1 MIYVIDH
8 NDSFT
13 HNVVHQFSLF
23 DKVYCDNYNQLN
35 KKKLEEASVI
45 IFSPG
50 PGNPK
55 NYPLTSKIY
64 KQYKGKKR
72 IIGICLGFQQ
82 ILFCEGAKII
92 EQKLKDI
99 NSSKVHLK
107 SITIDKKN
115 PNQISEFD
123 INFNQMPKSVYL
135 VDDVLNTGKTLMF
148 AVNSLLKYDFNLIKT
163 LVLIDRNHKR
173 YPIKVDFKGISLS
186 TNLDDTV
193 KLISENKNL
202 EAVLV

>member
-1 MIYVIDH
+1 M
-8 NDSFT
+8 
-13 HNVVHQFSLF
+13 
-23 DKVYCDNYNQLN
+23 
-35 KKKLEEASVI
+35 KKQVLDYE
-45 IFSPG
+45 
-50 PGNPK
+50 
-55 NYPLTSKIY
+55 KIS
-64 KQYKGKKR
+64 R
-72 IIGICLGFQQ
+72 ICGRLAYQ
-82 ILFCEGAKII
+82 ILENNINEDEILLVGIKEKGYEIAKII
-92 EQKLKDI
+92 EQKLKNI
-99 NSSKVHLK
+99 SSSKVHLK

-115 PNQISEFD
+115 PNQISEVD
-123 INFNQMPKSVYL
+123 INFDIMPKSVYL

>member
-1 MIYVIDH
+1 M
-8 NDSFT
+8 
-13 HNVVHQFSLF
+13 
-23 DKVYCDNYNQLN
+23 
-35 KKKLEEASVI
+35 KKQVLDFE
-45 IFSPG
+45 
-50 PGNPK
+50 
-55 NYPLTSKIY
+55 KIS
-64 KQYKGKKR
+64 R
-72 IIGICLGFQQ
+72 ICGRLAYQ
-82 ILFCEGAKII
+82 ILENNINEDEILLVGIKEKGYEIAKII

-99 NSSKVHLK
+99 TSSKVHLK

-115 PNQISEFD
+115 SNQISKFD
-123 INFNQMPKSVYL
+123 INFNQIPKSVYL

-148 AVNSLLKYDFNLIKT
+148 AVNSLLKYDFDLIKT

-173 YPIKVDFKGISLS
+173 FPIKVDFKGISLS

>member
-1 MIYVIDH
+1 M
-8 NDSFT
+8 
-13 HNVVHQFSLF
+13 
-23 DKVYCDNYNQLN
+23 
-35 KKKLEEASVI
+35 KKQVLDFE
-45 IFSPG
+45 
-50 PGNPK
+50 
-55 NYPLTSKIY
+55 KIS
-64 KQYKGKKR
+64 R
-72 IIGICLGFQQ
+72 ICGRLAYQ
-82 ILFCEGAKII
+82 ILENNINEDEILLVGIKEKGYEIAKII

-99 NSSKVHLK
+99 SSSKVHLK

-115 PNQISEFD
+115 PNQISEVD
-123 INFNQMPKSVYL
+123 INFDIMPKSVYL

>member
-1 MIYVIDH
+1 M
-8 NDSFT
+8 
-13 HNVVHQFSLF
+13 
-23 DKVYCDNYNQLN
+23 
-35 KKKLEEASVI
+35 KKQVLDFE
-45 IFSPG
+45 
-50 PGNPK
+50 
-55 NYPLTSKIY
+55 KIS
-64 KQYKGKKR
+64 R
-72 IIGICLGFQQ
+72 ICGRLAYQ
-82 ILFCEGAKII
+82 ILENNIYEDEILLVGIKEKGYEIAKII

-99 NSSKVHLK
+99 TSSKVHLK

-115 PNQISEFD
+115 SNQISKFD
-123 INFNQMPKSVYL
+123 INFNQIPKSVYL

-148 AVNSLLKYDFNLIKT
+148 AVNSLLKYDFKLIKT

-173 YPIKVDFKGISLS
+173 FPIKVDFKGISLS

>member
-1 MIYVIDH
+1 M
-8 NDSFT
+8 
-13 HNVVHQFSLF
+13 
-23 DKVYCDNYNQLN
+23 
-35 KKKLEEASVI
+35 KKQVLDFE
-45 IFSPG
+45 
-50 PGNPK
+50 
-55 NYPLTSKIY
+55 KIS
-64 KQYKGKKR
+64 R
-72 IIGICLGFQQ
+72 ICGRLAYQ
-82 ILFCEGAKII
+82 ILENNINEDEILLVGIREKGYEIAKII

-148 AVNSLLKYDFNLIKT
+148 AVNSLLKYDFDLIKT

>member
-1 MIYVIDH
+1 M
-8 NDSFT
+8 
-13 HNVVHQFSLF
+13 
-23 DKVYCDNYNQLN
+23 
-35 KKKLEEASVI
+35 KKQVLDFE
-45 IFSPG
+45 
-50 PGNPK
+50 
-55 NYPLTSKIY
+55 KIS
-64 KQYKGKKR
+64 R
-72 IIGICLGFQQ
+72 ICGRLAYQ
-82 ILFCEGAKII
+82 ILENNINEDEILLVGIKEKGYEIAKII
-92 EQKLKDI
+92 EQKLKD
-99 NSSKVHLK
+99 NTSSKVHLK

-148 AVNSLLKYDFNLIKT
+148 AVNSLLKYDFKLIKT

-193 KLISENKNL
+193 ILISENKNL

>member
-1 MIYVIDH
+1 M
-8 NDSFT
+8 
-13 HNVVHQFSLF
+13 
-23 DKVYCDNYNQLN
+23 
-35 KKKLEEASVI
+35 KKQVLDFE
-45 IFSPG
+45 
-50 PGNPK
+50 
-55 NYPLTSKIY
+55 KIS
-64 KQYKGKKR
+64 R
-72 IIGICLGFQQ
+72 ICGRLAYQ
-82 ILFCEGAKII
+82 ILENNINEDEIFLVGIKEKGYEIAKII

-99 NSSKVHLK
+99 TSSKVHLK

>member
-1 MIYVIDH
+1 MIFH
-8 NDSFT
+8 M
-13 HNVVHQFSLF
+13 
-23 DKVYCDNYNQLN
+23 
-35 KKKLEEASVI
+35 KKQVLDFE
-45 IFSPG
+45 
-50 PGNPK
+50 
-55 NYPLTSKIY
+55 KIN
-64 KQYKGKKR
+64 R
-72 IIGICLGFQQ
+72 ICGRLAYQ
-82 ILFCEGAKII
+82 ILENNINEDEILLVGIKEKGYEIAKII

-99 NSSKVHLK
+99 TSSKVHLK

-148 AVNSLLKYDFNLIKT
+148 AVNSLLKYDFDLIKT

>member
-1 MIYVIDH
+1 M
-8 NDSFT
+8 
-13 HNVVHQFSLF
+13 
-23 DKVYCDNYNQLN
+23 
-35 KKKLEEASVI
+35 KKQVLDFE
-45 IFSPG
+45 
-50 PGNPK
+50 
-55 NYPLTSKIY
+55 KIS
-64 KQYKGKKR
+64 R
-72 IIGICLGFQQ
+72 ICGRLAYQ
-82 ILFCEGAKII
+82 ILENKINEDEILLVGIKEKGYEIAKII

>member
-1 MIYVIDH
+1 M
-8 NDSFT
+8 
-13 HNVVHQFSLF
+13 
-23 DKVYCDNYNQLN
+23 
-35 KKKLEEASVI
+35 KKQVLDFE
-45 IFSPG
+45 
-50 PGNPK
+50 
-55 NYPLTSKIY
+55 KIS
-64 KQYKGKKR
+64 R
-72 IIGICLGFQQ
+72 ICGRLAYQ
-82 ILFCEGAKII
+82 ILENNINKDEILLVGIREKGYEIAKII

-148 AVNSLLKYDFNLIKT
+148 AVNSLLKYDFDLIKT

>member
-1 MIYVIDH
+1 M
-8 NDSFT
+8 
-13 HNVVHQFSLF
+13 
-23 DKVYCDNYNQLN
+23 
-35 KKKLEEASVI
+35 KKQVLDFE
-45 IFSPG
+45 
-50 PGNPK
+50 
-55 NYPLTSKIY
+55 KIS
-64 KQYKGKKR
+64 R
-72 IIGICLGFQQ
+72 ICGRLAYQ
-82 ILFCEGAKII
+82 ILENNINEDEILLVGIKEKGYEIAKII

-148 AVNSLLKYDFNLIKT
+148 AVNSLLKYDFDLIKT

-173 YPIKVDFKGISLS
+173 FPVKVDFKGISLS

>member
-1 MIYVIDH
+1 M
-8 NDSFT
+8 
-13 HNVVHQFSLF
+13 
-23 DKVYCDNYNQLN
+23 
-35 KKKLEEASVI
+35 KKQVLDFE
-45 IFSPG
+45 
-50 PGNPK
+50 
-55 NYPLTSKIY
+55 KIS
-64 KQYKGKKR
+64 R
-72 IIGICLGFQQ
+72 ICGRLAYQ
-82 ILFCEGAKII
+82 ILENNINEDEILLVGIKEKGYEIAKII

-148 AVNSLLKYDFNLIKT
+148 VVNSLLKYDFNLIKT

>member
-1 MIYVIDH
+1 M
-8 NDSFT
+8 
-13 HNVVHQFSLF
+13 
-23 DKVYCDNYNQLN
+23 
-35 KKKLEEASVI
+35 KKQVLDFE
-45 IFSPG
+45 
-50 PGNPK
+50 
-55 NYPLTSKIY
+55 KIS
-64 KQYKGKKR
+64 R
-72 IIGICLGFQQ
+72 ICGRLAYQ
-82 ILFCEGAKII
+82 ILENNINEDEILLVGIKEKGYEIAKII

-99 NSSKVHLK
+99 SSSKVHLK

-115 PNQISEFD
+115 PNQISEVD
-123 INFNQMPKSVYL
+123 INFDLMPKSVYL

-148 AVNSLLKYDFNLIKT
+148 AVNSLLKYDFDLIKT

-173 YPIKVDFKGISLS
+173 FPVKVDFKGISLS

>member
-1 MIYVIDH
+1 MIFH
-8 NDSFT
+8 M
-13 HNVVHQFSLF
+13 
-23 DKVYCDNYNQLN
+23 
-35 KKKLEEASVI
+35 KKQVLDFE
-45 IFSPG
+45 
-50 PGNPK
+50 
-55 NYPLTSKIY
+55 KIS
-64 KQYKGKKR
+64 R
-72 IIGICLGFQQ
+72 ICGRLAYQ
-82 ILFCEGAKII
+82 ILENNINEDEILLVGIKEKGYEIAKII
-92 EQKLKDI
+92 DQKLKDI
-99 NSSKVHLK
+99 TSSKIHLK

-148 AVNSLLKYDFNLIKT
+148 AVNSLLKYDFDLIKT

>member
-1 MIYVIDH
+1 M
-8 NDSFT
+8 
-13 HNVVHQFSLF
+13 
-23 DKVYCDNYNQLN
+23 
-35 KKKLEEASVI
+35 KKQVLDFE
-45 IFSPG
+45 
-50 PGNPK
+50 
-55 NYPLTSKIY
+55 KIS
-64 KQYKGKKR
+64 R
-72 IIGICLGFQQ
+72 ICGRLAYQ
-82 ILFCEGAKII
+82 ILENNINEDEILLVGIKEKGYEVAKII

-99 NSSKVHLK
+99 TSSKVHLK

-148 AVNSLLKYDFNLIKT
+148 AVNSLLKYDFDLIKT

>member
-1 MIYVIDH
+1 M
-8 NDSFT
+8 
-13 HNVVHQFSLF
+13 
-23 DKVYCDNYNQLN
+23 
-35 KKKLEEASVI
+35 KKQVLDFE
-45 IFSPG
+45 
-50 PGNPK
+50 
-55 NYPLTSKIY
+55 KIS
-64 KQYKGKKR
+64 R
-72 IIGICLGFQQ
+72 ICGRLAYQ
-82 ILFCEGAKII
+82 ILENNINEDEILLVGIKEKGYEIAKII

-99 NSSKVHLK
+99 TSSKVHLK

-115 PNQISEFD
+115 PNLISEFE

-148 AVNSLLKYDFNLIKT
+148 AVNSLLKYDFDLIKT

-186 TNLDDTV
+186 SNLDDTV

>member
-1 MIYVIDH
+1 M
-8 NDSFT
+8 
-13 HNVVHQFSLF
+13 
-23 DKVYCDNYNQLN
+23 
-35 KKKLEEASVI
+35 KKQVLDFE
-45 IFSPG
+45 
-50 PGNPK
+50 
-55 NYPLTSKIY
+55 KIS
-64 KQYKGKKR
+64 R
-72 IIGICLGFQQ
+72 ICGRLAYQ
-82 ILFCEGAKII
+82 ILENNINEDEILLVGIKEKGYEIAKII

-99 NSSKVHLK
+99 SSSKVHLK

-115 PNQISEFD
+115 PDQISEVD
-123 INFNQMPKSVYL
+123 INFNLMPKSVYL

>member
-1 MIYVIDH
+1 MIFH
-8 NDSFT
+8 M
-13 HNVVHQFSLF
+13 
-23 DKVYCDNYNQLN
+23 
-35 KKKLEEASVI
+35 KKQVLDFE
-45 IFSPG
+45 
-50 PGNPK
+50 
-55 NYPLTSKIY
+55 KIS
-64 KQYKGKKR
+64 R
-72 IIGICLGFQQ
+72 ICGRLAYQ
-82 ILFCEGAKII
+82 ILENNINEDEILLVGIKEKGYEIAKII
-92 EQKLKDI
+92 EQKLKNI
-99 NSSKVHLK
+99 TSSKVHLK

-115 PNQISEFD
+115 PNQISEID
-123 INFNQMPKSVYL
+123 INFNLLPKSVYL

-173 YPIKVDFKGISLS
+173 FPIKVDFKGISLS

>member
-1 MIYVIDH
+1 M
-8 NDSFT
+8 
-13 HNVVHQFSLF
+13 
-23 DKVYCDNYNQLN
+23 
-35 KKKLEEASVI
+35 KKQVLDFE
-45 IFSPG
+45 
-50 PGNPK
+50 
-55 NYPLTSKIY
+55 KIS
-64 KQYKGKKR
+64 R
-72 IIGICLGFQQ
+72 ICGRLAYQ
-82 ILFCEGAKII
+82 ILENNINGDEILLVGIKEKGYEIAKII
-92 EQKLKDI
+92 EQKLKDKT
-99 NSSKVHLK
+99 SSKVHLK

-115 PNQISEFD
+115 PNKISEFD
-123 INFNQMPKSVYL
+123 FKFNQMPKSVYL

-148 AVNSLLKYDFNLIKT
+148 AVNSLLKYDFELIKT

>member
-1 MIYVIDH
+1 MKKQV
-8 NDSFT
+8 
-13 HNVVHQFSLF
+13 
-23 DKVYCDNYNQLN
+23 LN
-35 KKKLEEASVI
+35 FE
-45 IFSPG
+45 
-50 PGNPK
+50 
-55 NYPLTSKIY
+55 KIS
-64 KQYKGKKR
+64 R
-72 IIGICLGFQQ
+72 ICGRLAYQ
-82 ILFCEGAKII
+82 ILENNINEDEILLVGIKEKGYEIAKII
-92 EQKLKDI
+92 EQKLNDI
-99 NSSKVHLK
+99 TSSKVHLK

>member
-1 MIYVIDH
+1 MKKQV
-8 NDSFT
+8 
-13 HNVVHQFSLF
+13 
-23 DKVYCDNYNQLN
+23 LN
-35 KKKLEEASVI
+35 FE
-45 IFSPG
+45 
-50 PGNPK
+50 
-55 NYPLTSKIY
+55 KIS
-64 KQYKGKKR
+64 R
-72 IIGICLGFQQ
+72 ICGRLAYQ
-82 ILFCEGAKII
+82 ILENNINEDEILLVGIKEKGYEIAKII

-99 NSSKVHLK
+99 SSSKVHLK

-115 PNQISEFD
+115 PNQISKVD
-123 INFNQMPKSVYL
+123 INFDLMPKSVYL

-148 AVNSLLKYDFNLIKT
+148 AVNSLLRYDFDLIKT

-193 KLISENKNL
+193 KLISENNNM

>member
-1 MIYVIDH
+1 M
-8 NDSFT
+8 
-13 HNVVHQFSLF
+13 
-23 DKVYCDNYNQLN
+23 
-35 KKKLEEASVI
+35 KKQVLDFE
-45 IFSPG
+45 
-50 PGNPK
+50 
-55 NYPLTSKIY
+55 KIS
-64 KQYKGKKR
+64 R
-72 IIGICLGFQQ
+72 ICGRLAYQ
-82 ILFCEGAKII
+82 ILENNIGEDEILLVGIKEKGYEIAKII

-99 NSSKVHLK
+99 TSSRVHLK

-173 YPIKVDFKGISLS
+173 FPVKVDFKGISLS

-193 KLISENKNL
+193 KLISKNKNL

>member
-1 MIYVIDH
+1 M
-8 NDSFT
+8 
-13 HNVVHQFSLF
+13 
-23 DKVYCDNYNQLN
+23 
-35 KKKLEEASVI
+35 KKQVLDFE
-45 IFSPG
+45 
-50 PGNPK
+50 
-55 NYPLTSKIY
+55 KIS
-64 KQYKGKKR
+64 R
-72 IIGICLGFQQ
+72 ICGRLAYQ
-82 ILFCEGAKII
+82 ILENNINEDEIFLVGIKEKGYEIAKII

-99 NSSKVHLK
+99 SSSKVYLK

-148 AVNSLLKYDFNLIKT
+148 AVNSLLKYDFSLIKT

>member
-1 MIYVIDH
+1 M
-8 NDSFT
+8 
-13 HNVVHQFSLF
+13 
-23 DKVYCDNYNQLN
+23 
-35 KKKLEEASVI
+35 KKQVLDFE
-45 IFSPG
+45 
-50 PGNPK
+50 
-55 NYPLTSKIY
+55 KIS
-64 KQYKGKKR
+64 R
-72 IIGICLGFQQ
+72 ICGRLAYQ
-82 ILFCEGAKII
+82 ILENNINEDEILLVGIKEKGYEIAKII
-92 EQKLKDI
+92 EQKLNDI
-99 NSSKVHLK
+99 TSSKVHLK

-148 AVNSLLKYDFNLIKT
+148 AVNSLLKYDFDLIKT

>member
-1 MIYVIDH
+1 M
-8 NDSFT
+8 
-13 HNVVHQFSLF
+13 
-23 DKVYCDNYNQLN
+23 
-35 KKKLEEASVI
+35 KKQVLDFE
-45 IFSPG
+45 
-50 PGNPK
+50 
-55 NYPLTSKIY
+55 KIS
-64 KQYKGKKR
+64 R
-72 IIGICLGFQQ
+72 ICGRLAYQ
-82 ILFCEGAKII
+82 ILENNINEDEILLVGIKEKGYEIAKII

-99 NSSKVHLK
+99 SSSKVHLK

-115 PNQISEFD
+115 PNQISEVD
-123 INFNQMPKSVYL
+123 INFNLMPKSVYL

>member
-1 MIYVIDH
+1 M
-8 NDSFT
+8 
-13 HNVVHQFSLF
+13 
-23 DKVYCDNYNQLN
+23 
-35 KKKLEEASVI
+35 KKQVLDFE
-45 IFSPG
+45 
-50 PGNPK
+50 
-55 NYPLTSKIY
+55 KIS
-64 KQYKGKKR
+64 R
-72 IIGICLGFQQ
+72 ICGRLAYQ
-82 ILFCEGAKII
+82 ILENNIYEDEILLVGIKEKGYEIAKII

-99 NSSKVHLK
+99 TSSKVHLK

-148 AVNSLLKYDFNLIKT
+148 AVNSLLKYDFDLIKT

>member
-1 MIYVIDH
+1 M
-8 NDSFT
+8 
-13 HNVVHQFSLF
+13 
-23 DKVYCDNYNQLN
+23 
-35 KKKLEEASVI
+35 KKQVLDFE
-45 IFSPG
+45 
-50 PGNPK
+50 
-55 NYPLTSKIY
+55 KIS
-64 KQYKGKKR
+64 R
-72 IIGICLGFQQ
+72 ICGRLAYQ
-82 ILFCEGAKII
+82 ILENNINEDEILLVGIKEKGHEIAKII
-92 EQKLKDI
+92 EKKLKDI
-99 NSSKVHLK
+99 TSIKVHLK

-115 PNQISEFD
+115 PNQISEID
-123 INFNQMPKSVYL
+123 INFDIMPKSVYL

-193 KLISENKNL
+193 KLISENKSL

>member
-1 MIYVIDH
+1 M
-8 NDSFT
+8 
-13 HNVVHQFSLF
+13 
-23 DKVYCDNYNQLN
+23 
-35 KKKLEEASVI
+35 KKQVLDFE
-45 IFSPG
+45 
-50 PGNPK
+50 
-55 NYPLTSKIY
+55 KIS
-64 KQYKGKKR
+64 R
-72 IIGICLGFQQ
+72 ICGRLAYQ
-82 ILFCEGAKII
+82 ILENNINEDEILLVGIKEKGYEIAKII
-92 EQKLKDI
+92 EQKLNDI
-99 NSSKVHLK
+99 TSNKVHLK

-115 PNQISEFD
+115 PNQISEID
-123 INFNQMPKSVYL
+123 INFNLLPKSVYL

-173 YPIKVDFKGISLS
+173 FPIKVDFKGISLS

>member
-1 MIYVIDH
+1 M
-8 NDSFT
+8 
-13 HNVVHQFSLF
+13 
-23 DKVYCDNYNQLN
+23 
-35 KKKLEEASVI
+35 KKQVLDFE
-45 IFSPG
+45 
-50 PGNPK
+50 
-55 NYPLTSKIY
+55 KIS
-64 KQYKGKKR
+64 R
-72 IIGICLGFQQ
+72 ICGRLAYQ
-82 ILFCEGAKII
+82 ILENNINEDEILLVGIKEKGYEIAKII

-99 NSSKVHLK
+99 SSGKVHLK

-123 INFNQMPKSVYL
+123 INFNQMPKSVFL

-193 KLISENKNL
+193 KLISENKSL

>member
-1 MIYVIDH
+1 M
-8 NDSFT
+8 
-13 HNVVHQFSLF
+13 
-23 DKVYCDNYNQLN
+23 
-35 KKKLEEASVI
+35 KKQVLDFE
-45 IFSPG
+45 
-50 PGNPK
+50 
-55 NYPLTSKIY
+55 KIS
-64 KQYKGKKR
+64 R
-72 IIGICLGFQQ
+72 ICGRLAYQ
-82 ILFCEGAKII
+82 ILENNINEDEILLVGIKEKGYEIAKII
-92 EQKLKDI
+92 EQKLKDKT
-99 NSSKVHLK
+99 SSKVHLK

-115 PNQISEFD
+115 PNQISKFD

-148 AVNSLLKYDFNLIKT
+148 AVNSLLKYDFKLIKT

>member
-1 MIYVIDH
+1 M
-8 NDSFT
+8 
-13 HNVVHQFSLF
+13 
-23 DKVYCDNYNQLN
+23 
-35 KKKLEEASVI
+35 KKQVLDFE
-45 IFSPG
+45 
-50 PGNPK
+50 
-55 NYPLTSKIY
+55 KIS
-64 KQYKGKKR
+64 R
-72 IIGICLGFQQ
+72 ICRRLSYQ
-82 ILFCEGAKII
+82 ILENNINEDEILLVGIKEKGYEIAKII

-99 NSSKVHLK
+99 TSSKVHLK

-148 AVNSLLKYDFNLIKT
+148 AVNSLLKYDFDLIKT

>member
-1 MIYVIDH
+1 MIFH
-8 NDSFT
+8 M
-13 HNVVHQFSLF
+13 
-23 DKVYCDNYNQLN
+23 
-35 KKKLEEASVI
+35 KKQVLDFE
-45 IFSPG
+45 
-50 PGNPK
+50 
-55 NYPLTSKIY
+55 KIS
-64 KQYKGKKR
+64 R
-72 IIGICLGFQQ
+72 ICGRLAYQ
-82 ILFCEGAKII
+82 ILENNINENEILLVGIKEKGYEIAKII

-99 NSSKVHLK
+99 SSSKVYLK

-148 AVNSLLKYDFNLIKT
+148 AVNSLLKYDFSLIKT

>member
-1 MIYVIDH
+1 M
-8 NDSFT
+8 
-13 HNVVHQFSLF
+13 
-23 DKVYCDNYNQLN
+23 
-35 KKKLEEASVI
+35 KKQVLDFE
-45 IFSPG
+45 
-50 PGNPK
+50 
-55 NYPLTSKIY
+55 KIS
-64 KQYKGKKR
+64 R
-72 IIGICLGFQQ
+72 ICGRLAYQ
-82 ILFCEGAKII
+82 ILENNINEDEILLVGIKEKGYEIAKII

-99 NSSKVHLK
+99 TSSKVYLK

-148 AVNSLLKYDFNLIKT
+148 AVNSLLKYDFDLIKT